1 MLVHQ
6 AGSLGFFQALKDFAG
21 LGNHPEIANLPFVM
35 YGSSNGGSTTYGFVN
50 YAPERAIC
58 FVTNV
63 SAGGR
68 PEIPV
73 DEALKVPGIFIVG
86 KFDALMGR
94 EGSTGP
100 GKSLRKPERKMRAGH
115 GPWN

>member
-1 MLVHQ
+1 MR
-6 AGSLGFFQALKDFAG
+6 LGFAVAGLHNFPGRRAYEQGAPVFFQTLKDFAG

-73 DEALKVPGIFIVG
+73 TKLK
-86 KFDALMGR
+86 
-94 EGSTGP
+94 GSRNFHR
-100 GKSLRKPERKMRAGH
+100 RKV
-115 GPWN
+115 